1 MTFDV
6 NATYTG
12 TFSVTGD
19 SNNIDF
25 NCDSAG
31 NNSSCGTHTSIVW
44 VSSTNDI
51 DVDIGE
57 TM

>member
-1 MTFDV
+1 ML

-31 NNSSCGTHTSIVW
+31 NNSSCGTSIRLSFGKVQL
-44 VSSTNDI
+44 TI
-51 DVDIGE
+51 L
-57 TM
+57 M

>member
-25 NCDSAG
+25 NCDSA
-31 NNSSCGTHTSIVW
+31 
-44 VSSTNDI
+44 
-51 DVDIGE
+51 E
-57 TM
+57 TTVLVEQPTRLSFG